1 MKPMASSV
9 FTRGPWSLLCLVLL
23 LLLAACA
30 EAPEPTPADTTE
42 ATTPA
47 ELDQRAQELAQ
58 EILIVDTHVDLPY
71 RLVEGDRTLDVSQ
84 RTEDGDFD
92 FVRAREG
99 GVDAPFMSIYV
110 PASYQESGG
119 AKGVADDLIDL
130 VYSFEERWPELV
142 EVAASTDEVRSIVE
156 QGKIALPMGIE
167 NGAPLEGDLA
177 NLQHF
182 YDRGVRYITLT
193 HSEDN
198 AISDSSYADDHT
210 WGGLSPFGEEVVREM
225 NRLGIMVDISHV
237 SDEAFWDAIEIVQ
250 APPIASHSSAR
261 HFTPDFERNMSD
273 EMIEAL
279 AAKGGVIQINFG
291 SSFLLGEIREQGDA
305 YFAALRSH
313 LEELGLERG
322 SPEAQAAREA
332 FDAEYWQDEE
342 KLFADVTD
350 VADHIDHVVE
360 LVGMD
365 HVGIGSDFDGVG
377 DSLPTGLKD
386 VSMMPNLIR
395 VLLERGYSEEDVAK
409 IAGGNLMRVWGEVER
424 VAAEM

>member
-1 MKPMASSV
+1 MGSLTIRTV
-9 FTRGPWSLLCLVLL
+9 RGARPLK
-23 LLLAACA
+23 
-30 EAPEPTPADTTE
+30 
-42 ATTPA
+42 
-47 ELDQRAQELAQ
+47 RF
-58 EILIVDTHVDLPY
+58 VDLPY

-92 FVRAREG
+92 LVRAREG
-99 GVDAPFMSIYV
+99 GVDVPFMSIYV
-110 PASYQESGG
+110 PASFQESGG

-130 VYSFEERWPELV
+130 VESFEERWPDLV
-142 EVAASTDEVRSIVE
+142 AVATSTDEVRSIVE

-177 NLQHF
+177 NLEHF

-198 AISDSSYADDHT
+198 AISDSSYADEHT
-210 WGGLSPFGEEVVREM
+210 WGGLSPFGEAVVREM
-225 NRLGIMVDISHV
+225 NRLGIMVDVSHV
-237 SDEAFWDAIEIVQ
+237 SDEAFWDAIEIVE

-291 SSFLLGEIREQGDA
+291 SAFLLGEVREQGDA
-305 YFAALRSH
+305 YFAALRAH
-313 LEELGLERG
+313 FEELGLERG
-322 SPEAQAAREA
+322 SPEARAAREA
-332 FDAEYWQDEE
+332 FDAEYWQDKE

-360 LVGMD
+360 LVGVD

-395 VLLERGYSEEDVAK
+395 VLLERGYTDADIEK
-409 IAGGNLMRVWGEVER
+409 ICSGNVLRVWRQAEEVARKLQKER
-424 VAAEM
+424 PPSTATSAALSPGTA